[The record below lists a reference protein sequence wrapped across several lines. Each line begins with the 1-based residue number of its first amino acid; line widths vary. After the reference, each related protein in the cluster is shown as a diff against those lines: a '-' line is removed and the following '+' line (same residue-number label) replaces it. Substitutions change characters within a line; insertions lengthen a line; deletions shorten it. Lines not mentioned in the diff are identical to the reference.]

1 VGLCVDNVKEI
12 ANYVNSAQ
20 RRLLMC
26 AEATDEGW
34 WGTWSE
40 VVFNVSRAAPYITL
54 PREIARIEAMD
65 LCDQTIAVKNQF
77 YEYLQF
83 GNGRL
88 PKSRRH
94 CKCEIQQAYTRN
106 NAITFTDLCNAPQY
120 LTAYITDDRDIG
132 KRILFQGLDANNN
145 TIYSTDV
152 VANVVGIFLPFTMPE
167 PAQTPMTFS
176 SVNGIQKDV
185 TYGIVRIYQHDP
197 VTGDETLLLTMQPG
211 EETASYRRYYLQ
223 SLPCNCCNDI
233 TPGIVQVTAIAKMD
247 LIPVVSD
254 TDYCLIQNL
263 EAIIEECA
271 SVRYAAMDSP
281 SAKQMSMERHK
292 FAVTLLNGELN
303 HFMGKNEVAVNFA
316 PFGSAHLR
324 RQAIGRLW

>member
-1 VGLCVDNVKEI
+1 
-12 ANYVNSAQ
+12 VNSAQ
-20 RRLLMC
+20 QRLLMC

-40 VVFNVSRAAPYITL
+40 VVFVVSRATPYITL

-65 LCDQTIAVKNQF
+65 VCDYPIAVKNQF

-88 PKSRRH
+88 PKTRPR
-94 CKCEIQQAYTRN
+94 CKCEISQAYTRN
-106 NAITFTDLCNAPQY
+106 NAVTFTDLCNAPQY
-120 LTAYITDDRDIG
+120 LTAYITDNRDIG
-132 KRILFQGLDANNN
+132 KRILFQGLDANNG

-152 VANVVGIFLPFTMPE
+152 TNQVTGIFVPFTMPE

-176 SVNGIQKDV
+176 SLNGIQKDV

-197 VTGDETLLLTMQPG
+197 TTGDETLLLTMQPG
-211 EETASYRRYYLQ
+211 EQTASYRRYYLQ
-223 SLPCNCCNDI
+223 SLPCNCCGSD
-233 TPGIVQVTAIAKMD
+233 TLGVVPVTAIAKMD

-254 TDYCLIQNL
+254 TDYCLIQCK

-271 SVRYAAMDSP
+271 SIRYGQMDSP
-281 SAKQMSMERHK
+281 TAKQMSMERHK

-303 HFMGKNEVAVNFA
+303 HFLGKNQVAVNFA

-324 RQAIGRLW
+324 RQLIGRLW